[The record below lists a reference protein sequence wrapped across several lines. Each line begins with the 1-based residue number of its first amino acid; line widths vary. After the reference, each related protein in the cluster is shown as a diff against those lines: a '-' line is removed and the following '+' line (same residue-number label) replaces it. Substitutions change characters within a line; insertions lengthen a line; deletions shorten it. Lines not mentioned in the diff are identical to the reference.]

1 MYKKK
6 YDYLPL
12 RYDVTFKGFFA
23 KASNKKFLLALLNQ
37 YLHLDIADESAIEL
51 LATELPPISSDAKIP
66 NLDLRVKLKNGEQIN
81 VEMQLASKDY
91 FLKRIYYYNTK
102 LYSEQL
108 KSGENYDTLKK
119 TISLTFTLYDVFKEE
134 DSGKYKDL
142 SYVNSVSLYHKE
154 SLTPFI
160 NDIALCFVELSRY
173 QRLLEEN
180 KVERD
185 VWADLLLADSDEE
198 LFELSERS
206 DIMAEA
212 VKELKYFSED
222 DVARYWAEMYEK
234 AERDRWAERSYAIKE
249 ARREARKLALVEG
262 EKRGE
267 KRGISIGEEREKQK
281 IALNLLKQ
289 GLDISI
295 ISSTTDLDISVLIDL
310 KKELLN

>member
-1 MYKKK
+1 MNKKK

-37 YLHLDIADESAIEL
+37 YLNLDIADESAIEL
-51 LATELPPISSDAKIP
+51 LATELPPINTDDKIP

-81 VEMQLASKDY
+81 VEMQLTSKDY

-108 KSGENYDTLKK
+108 KSGEDYGKLKR
-119 TISLTFTLYDVFKEE
+119 TISLTFTLYDVFTEDKKEE
-134 DSGKYKDL
+134 YKNL
-142 SYVNSVSLYHKE
+142 SYVNNVSLYHAE
-154 SLTPFI
+154 RLTPFI
-160 NDIALCFVELSRY
+160 DDVALCFVELSRY
-173 QRLLEEN
+173 QRLLAKN
-180 KVERD
+180 KVDRD
-185 VWADLLLADSDEE
+185 IWADLLLADSDEE

-212 VKELKYFSED
+212 VRELKYFSED

-234 AERDRWAERSYAIKE
+234 AERDRRAELSYAIKE
-249 ARREARKLALVEG
+249 ATKKARKLALLE
-262 EKRGE
+262 
-267 KRGISIGEEREKQK
+267 GEEREKQK

-289 GLDISI
+289 GLDITI
-295 ISSTTDLDISVLIDL
+295 ISSTTNLSLNEITNLQ
-310 KKELLN
+310 KQLLN

>member
-1 MYKKK
+1 MNKKK

-37 YLHLDIADESAIEL
+37 YLNLDIADESAIEL
-51 LATELPPISSDAKIP
+51 LATELPPISSDNKIP
-66 NLDLRVKLKNGEQIN
+66 TLDLRVKLKNGEQIN
-81 VEMQLASKDY
+81 IEMQLTSKDF

-108 KSGENYDTLKK
+108 KSGEDYDKLKK
-119 TISLTFTLYDVFKEE
+119 TISLTFTLYDVFTE
-134 DSGKYKDL
+134 DINENYENL
-142 SYVNSVSLYHKE
+142 SYVNNVSLYHE
-154 SLTPFI
+154 ERLTPFI
-160 NDIALCFVELSRY
+160 DDVALCFVELNRY
-173 QRLLEEN
+173 KRLLKNN

-185 VWADLLLADSDEE
+185 FWADLLLANSNEE

-222 DVARYWAEMYEK
+222 DVARYWSDMYEK
-234 AERDRWAERSYAIKE
+234 AERDKRAERSYAIKE
-249 ARREARKLALVEG
+249 ASKLALLKG

-267 KRGISIGEEREKQK
+267 KRGEENTKQK
-281 IALNLLKQ
+281 IALSMLKSDVDPKMISKFTSLSLEEITNLQKQ
-289 GLDISI
+289 
-295 ISSTTDLDISVLIDL
+295 
-310 KKELLN
+310 LLN

>member
-1 MYKKK
+1 
-6 YDYLPL
+6 
-12 RYDVTFKGFFA
+12 
-23 KASNKKFLLALLNQ
+23 
-37 YLHLDIADESAIEL
+37 
-51 LATELPPISSDAKIP
+51 
-66 NLDLRVKLKNGEQIN
+66 
-81 VEMQLASKDY
+81 MQLTSKDY

-119 TISLTFTLYDVFKEE
+119 TISLTFTLYDVFAE
-134 DSGKYKDL
+134 DGNGEYKDL
-142 SYVNSVSLYHKE
+142 SYVNNVSLYHKE

-160 NDIALCFVELSRY
+160 DDIALCFVELSRY
-173 QRLLEEN
+173 QRLLAKN

-185 VWADLLLADSDEE
+185 IWADLLLADSDEK

-212 VKELKYFSED
+212 VRELKYFSED
-222 DVARYWAEMYEK
+222 DVARYWADMYEK

-249 ARREARKLALVEG
+249 AKKEARREARKLALIEG

-267 KRGISIGEEREKQK
+267 EKEKKK

-289 GLDISI
+289 GLDIAV
-295 ISSTTDLDISVLIDL
+295 ISSVTNLSLNEITNL
-310 KKELLN
+310 KTQMLQ